1 MRDSKIPPVY
11 AILVVVFVA
20 AIVLDAIFGRGQIT
34 SSTILTNMVVRSVA
48 LGIVAMGQ
56 TFVMLAASI
65 DLSVAYLISVTA
77 VMASYIMQ
85 GDPNR
90 VPMAVAAVLG
100 IGAFVGLIN

>member
-1 MRDSKIPPVY
+1 MTAKSLTSMRSLMRDSKIPPVY

-56 TFVMLAASI
+56 TFVMLP
-65 DLSVAYLISVTA
+65 LRLICRWRISSA
-77 VMASYIMQ
+77 
-85 GDPNR
+85 
-90 VPMAVAAVLG
+90 
-100 IGAFVGLIN
+100 